1 MITQKRIRHDKQRAK
16 AVRYIVFA
24 TKKGAKKVYQ
34 ANETRNIPKTLEA
47 TVTGYENVSV
57 FQEEEQSKPKAWRR
71 INRFSNFLVIFK
83 DNLATEKQI
92 SDTKSYKHFVHLFE
106 K

>member
-1 MITQKRIRHDKQRAK
+1 MITQKRTSHDKQRAK

-47 TVTGYENVSV
+47 TVTGYENVYV
-57 FQEEEQSKPKAWRR
+57 FSRR
-71 INRFSNFLVIFK
+71 RTVK
-83 DNLATEKQI
+83 
-92 SDTKSYKHFVHLFE
+92 TKSVASD
-106 K
+106 

>member
-1 MITQKRIRHDKQRAK
+1 M
-16 AVRYIVFA
+16 FA

-47 TVTGYENVSV
+47 TVTGYENVYVFSRRRTVKTKSV
-57 FQEEEQSKPKAWRR
+57 ASDY